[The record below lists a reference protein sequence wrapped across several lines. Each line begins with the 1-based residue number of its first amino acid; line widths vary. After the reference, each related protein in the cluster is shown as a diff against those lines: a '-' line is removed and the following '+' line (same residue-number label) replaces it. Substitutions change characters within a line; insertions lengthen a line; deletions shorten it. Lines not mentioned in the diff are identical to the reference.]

1 MKASGLNMEIFS
13 GGGTGT
19 YNIMTKVPGFTD
31 VQVGSYVFMDAQ
43 YLEIG
48 NERGEIFT
56 DFEARKRACHA
67 EARKREGG
75 WHGCCMA
82 CLMTNFFVYMIGV
95 VLVVGAL
102 AYGASLL
109 GLNSTWVAIV
119 ALVGVGLGVMGA
131 IVKTR
136 QKEPS

>member
-1 MKASGLNMEIFS
+1 
-13 GGGTGT
+13 
-19 YNIMTKVPGFTD
+19 
-31 VQVGSYVFMDAQ
+31 
-43 YLEIG
+43 
-48 NERGEIFT
+48 
-56 DFEARKRACHA
+56 
-67 EARKREGG
+67 
-75 WHGCCMA
+75 MA

-109 GLNSTWVAIV
+109 GLSSSWVGIV
-119 ALVGVGLGVMGA
+119 ALVGIGLGVMGA